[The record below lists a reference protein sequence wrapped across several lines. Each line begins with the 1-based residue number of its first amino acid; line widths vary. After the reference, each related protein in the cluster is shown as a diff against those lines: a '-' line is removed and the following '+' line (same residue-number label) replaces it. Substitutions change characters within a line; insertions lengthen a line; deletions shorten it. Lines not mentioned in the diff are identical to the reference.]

1 MPNTAHVSSSRDF
14 VFFKHSLLASRQYV
28 SQPQLASLTE
38 HPDSLISVHQRESG
52 AKGGHARV
60 RGVVREKRSLA
71 GALKASGQP
80 AAVWKGQRAPDLC
93 SNCHRSLLRAMP
105 LVRLIQTTS
114 WLDPRVRAE
123 LEREARERGLS
134 LSEVVALACR
144 DWVRYEIHRQQTSLF
159 EEKQRQI
166 VREEIRSL
174 RDSLV
179 HFELKTAVASEH
191 TRIMTTD
198 VYQRTLK
205 AAGVSQER
213 FYELLDESDEMA
225 YNNILNR
232 SPKFTEKLAQWEAAK
247 AATRKEAKP
256 N

>member
-1 MPNTAHVSSSRDF
+1 MLTTAHHSSPEGF
-14 VFFKHSLLASRQYV
+14 VFFKHSLFASRAYPP
-28 SQPQLASLTE
+28 QPQRASLTE
-38 HPDSLISVHQRESG
+38 HPESLTTQHHRDAG
-52 AKGGHARV
+52 AKGGNARV
-60 RGVVREKRSLA
+60 RGVGQEKRSRQ
-71 GALKASGQP
+71 GALKTSGQP
-80 AAVWKGQRAPDLC
+80 AAVANGQRAPDVC
-93 SNCHRSLLRAMP
+93 SNGHRSLLRAMP

-179 HFELKTAVASEH
+179 HFELKNAIASEH

-198 VYQRTLK
+198 VYKRTLT

-213 FYELLDESDEMA
+213 FYELFDESDEMA
-225 YNNILNR
+225 HNNILNR
-232 SPKFTEKLAQWEAAK
+232 SPKFTQKLAQWEAAR
-247 AATRKEAKP
+247 RKEAKP